1 MPRSVLRRP
10 RGQAEKGRPMNAE
23 LKPCPFCG
31 AGEATDNNNAS
42 FSGVELMVA
51 GADRPYVWCGTCCA
65 STRLAATDA
74 EAIAAWN
81 TRADLVDP
89 LSDPRVIALVEAARE
104 MFAAFYSNGNVT
116 GRHLRTCRAGVN
128 LEAALAAIV
137 EEK

>member
-1 MPRSVLRRP
+1 MTV
-10 RGQAEKGRPMNAE
+10 E

-65 STRLAATDA
+65 SARIADTEA

-81 TRADLVDP
+81 TRSINPAAIREKALRKAVQGLVEVLDQNEMKGP
-89 LSDPRVIALVEAARE
+89 LSDTAL
-104 MFAAFYSNGNVT
+104 MF
-116 GRHLRTCRAGVN
+116 CW
-128 LEAALAAIV
+128 LAAQNIRAV
-137 EEK
+137 LRGYILEKPE